1 MQSILDKL
9 RVITLSNLHSLLDG
23 VKALNSIGEYEQY
36 LRDLNTARNMLD
48 DQAASHRSDVDT
60 LPQEIDTLETRYAQV
75 ESDFEILVAGGDP
88 SNDLSIKK
96 LGAELENLERQI
108 GQKKAK
114 LEPAKAEL
122 EKYEDAVGKLDLTI
136 IEAQGKLETLRDLA
150 ADAKANKQAARLME
164 GVSIGEAPDTD
175 EVENRLRR
183 EAAVAGN
190 QLNRSLAGVTA
201 AAGGGTMDASVAARV
216 ARTKAKLAAGS
227 ASAEGKPPAA

>member
-36 LRDLNTARNMLD
+36 LRDLSTARNMLD

-60 LPQEIDTLETRYAQV
+60 LPQEIDTLETRHAQV
-75 ESDFEILVAGGDP
+75 ESDFEILVAGSDS

-108 GQKKAK
+108 GQRKAK

-122 EKYEDAVGKLDLTI
+122 AKYEDAVGKLDLTI

-150 ADAKANKQAARLME
+150 ADAKANKQSARLMAS
-164 GVSIGEAPDTD
+164 VSIGEAPDTD

-190 QLNRSLAGVTA
+190 QLDRSLAGVTA
-201 AAGGGTMDASVAARV
+201 AAGGGTMDASVAARI
-216 ARTKAKLAAGS
+216 ARTKAKLAGAG
-227 ASAEGKPPAA
+227 APTEDEPAA